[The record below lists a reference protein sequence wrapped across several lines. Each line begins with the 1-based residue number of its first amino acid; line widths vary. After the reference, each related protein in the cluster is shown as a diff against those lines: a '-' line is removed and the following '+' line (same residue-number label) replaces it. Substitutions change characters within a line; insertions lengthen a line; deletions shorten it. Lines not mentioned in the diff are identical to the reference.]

1 MCRSGRRSAMAAD
14 LLNRR
19 GYRVANLTGGM
30 TAWATAGLPVI
41 IDSYKPGH
49 II

>member
-1 MCRSGRRSAMAAD
+1 MAAN

-30 TAWATAGLPVI
+30 TAWAAAGLPVI

-49 II
+49 T